1 MDKMVEELIKNAY
14 HDENIAA
21 SLESLLFTDAL
32 TRLGNR
38 AAFTRE
44 LKALHGKQGV
54 ICVMLD
60 INGLKFCNDRYGHGE
75 GDHLIMDTADCIHAA
90 FAPIGKCYRI
100 GGDEFSVLAADA
112 QLQTVTGAIEAF
124 TRCVEE
130 KNQKRT
136 MPLSV
141 AIGYAVRENPEEDL
155 ELTINRADKWMYEM
169 KSRTVT
175 DLSQFSEDQ
184 TRVYRSVLE
193 IMSQTTDD
201 FLFLQ
206 DIKKDENWFFGAIDQ
221 SYALRNKGKPTNTTA
236 EKLAIIHPVDRKAYA
251 DDIEKIR
258 RGEKNFHNMNYR
270 WINRQ
275 GQAVWVNSRGR
286 VINDQDG
293 KPFILIGRVS
303 ESTLRHLYNPLTGL
317 WNTQKMREDIQKKLQ
332 EEPGG
337 YLMLLEINDLTAI
350 NLSRG
355 RSYGDE
361 LLKELAN
368 DLETLPFVTNAYHIE
383 YNNFAV
389 IIASRQEADVRSVY
403 LGIQEKMQEKCTF
416 TASAVPIN
424 GEIFVDANNLYDS
437 LKLTLNKAKAAKKS
451 TLEFFSTQEIDEK
464 ILSLELLDELQ
475 ESVRNN
481 CEGFELYYQPQ
492 VNGGD
497 YHVCAM
503 EALIRYRSK
512 NKGMLFPD
520 KFIPLLEQ
528 THLINAVGLWV
539 LEQALL
545 QCKKWRESI
554 PDLSVSVNFS
564 IVQFEDS
571 YLADRVLRI
580 LEKTGMPGSALTVEI
595 TESIKLHESTQFSSI
610 VKYLK
615 SAGIQISIDD
625 FGTGYSNLGYLKQI
639 HADEIKID
647 RIFVNS
653 IEKGTYNYTLISNI
667 IEFAKTNN
675 IRVCC
680 EGVESIRELTI
691 LGGLQPELLQG
702 YLFDKPCC
710 VQDIEKAYIDPEA
723 PAYRQRMDFI
733 QKIYQLKEK
742 MGVIHFDPKDI
753 LRLNDI
759 GLWIIRIN
767 AKENH
772 YEMHADATM
781 ERIMAVDRKYTPQE
795 CYDHWH
801 SHIVPEYLDYVHENV
816 RIMTEIDKVVQL
828 EYPWIHPEFGEVIVR
843 CNGRRV
849 ADSDGMIVLE
859 GYHRI
864 LSDVECVPR

>member
-1 MDKMVEELIKNAY
+1 
-14 HDENIAA
+14 
-21 SLESLLFTDAL
+21 
-32 TRLGNR
+32 
-38 AAFTRE
+38 
-44 LKALHGKQGV
+44 
-54 ICVMLD
+54 
-60 INGLKFCNDRYGHGE
+60 
-75 GDHLIMDTADCIHAA
+75 MDTADCIHAA

-221 SYALRNKGKPTNTTA
+221 SYALRNKGKTTNTTA

-258 RGEKNFHNMNYR
+258 RGEKDFHNMNYR

-286 VINDQDG
+286 VINDADG
-293 KPFILIGRVS
+293 KPFIMIGRVS

-332 EEPGG
+332 EGPGG
-337 YLMLLEINDLTAI
+337 YLMLLDINDLTAI

-355 RSYGDE
+355 LSY
-361 LLKELAN
+361 
-368 DLETLPFVTNAYHIE
+368 
-383 YNNFAV
+383 
-389 IIASRQEADVRSVY
+389 
-403 LGIQEKMQEKCTF
+403 
-416 TASAVPIN
+416 

-437 LKLTLNKAKAAKKS
+437 VKLTLNKAKAAKKS

-475 ESVRNN
+475 ESIRNG

-539 LEQALL
+539 VEQALL

-680 EGVESIRELTI
+680 EGVESIRELII

-702 YLFDKPCC
+702 YLFDKPCS

-723 PAYRQRMDFI
+723 PAYRKRMDFI

-767 AKENH
+767 DKENH

-801 SHIVPEYLDYVHENV
+801 SHIAPEYLDYVHENV
-816 RIMTEIDKVVQL
+816 RVMTEIGKVVQL
-828 EYPWIHPEFGEVIVR
+828 EYSWIHPEFGEVIVR
-843 CNGRRV
+843 CSGRRV

-864 LSDVECVPR
+864 LSNVECAPR